1 MSPTIPLS
9 YRIPRRLSEAL
20 DAFCEAHPGITRSTA
35 ITLLLHAGLD
45 QYGAAPPA
53 RSIVG
58 IYGHYARKGE
68 IAAATERIDIAKTDI
83 SDLLT
88 AEG

>member
-9 YRIPRRLSEAL
+9 YRIPRRLAEAL

-35 ITLLLHAGLD
+35 ITLLLHTALE
-45 QYGAAPPA
+45 QQGAIPPA
-53 RSIVG
+53 DSVTG
-58 IYGHYARKGE
+58 TAVP
-68 IAAATERIDIAKTDI
+68 KTDI
-83 SDLLT
+83 SELLS